1 MNMAILIVGGIIV
14 LIVSYKLVLKF
25 IELRK
30 DEEYYIKNTLKRIIR
45 REYETS
51 EEAKDGLQE
60 LNNFVKRT
68 NSQRFPEYV
77 EEKTKELEQ
86 KIIELNNKEY
96 LEQRRQERLEEIE
109 EEKEQQTKQLID
121 YFRKVR
127 SNKAIPKQALK
138 YHQEAIKNAIKQ
150 YEEIVQ
156 EQEELEELW
165 KEIAEFIQEH
175 KAYPANYSQL
185 PFKEKQLYD
194 KALKLQSQGKL
205 QLVTKTEAE
214 PINDEDEELLSKKYY
229 SADELEPEERELLIK
244 KYGYKF
250 KPFIYRDGTTGN
262 NLIIKNDNPSESDYH
277 FCMKHLIAEI
287 DEANSHI
294 EYQKGNLR
302 ADIAFIYPDGKLAVE
317 IETGTNKDIQIKQK
331 VDWLNKNFDQWI
343 IICSR
348 QLKAKYKQYTNNKTS
363 YCLTLKQAEQQ
374 INEIISNY

>member
-1 MNMAILIVGGIIV
+1 MNTTIVITGSIFVI
-14 LIVSYKLVLKF
+14 IVSYKLILKF

-30 DEEYYIKNTLKRIIR
+30 DEENHIKCTIKRIVE

-51 EEAKDGLQE
+51 EEAKEGLQE
-60 LNNFVKRT
+60 LKNFVKRT
-68 NSQRFPEYV
+68 NSQRFPQYV
-77 EEKTKELEQ
+77 EEKTKGLEQ
-86 KIIELNNKEY
+86 KIIELNNEEY

-109 EEKEQQTKQLID
+109 YEKEQQTKQLVD
-121 YFRKVR
+121 YFKKVK
-127 SNKAIPKQALK
+127 SNRAIPKHALK
-138 YHQEAIKNAIKQ
+138 YYQEAITNATRQ
-150 YEEIVQ
+150 YDEIVQ

-165 KEIAEFIQEH
+165 QEVTEFVQEH
-175 KAYPANYSQL
+175 KAYPTNYSQL
-185 PFKEKQLYD
+185 PLKEKQLYD

-205 QLVTKTEAE
+205 QLVTKTEEE
-214 PINDEDEELLSKKYY
+214 PINEEDKELLSNKYY
-229 SADELEPEERELLIK
+229 CADELEPEERELLIK

-262 NLIIKNDNPSESDYH
+262 NLIIKNNNPSESDYH

-348 QLKAKYKQYTNNKTS
+348 QLKAKYKQHTNNKTS